1 MKMPISLLSAGLL
14 AAAAPLQAFSVRTS
28 PDLYLGFGQTG
39 TIDLIVEGLRL
50 GGSYLGSY
58 QVVMS
63 YDPAVATAFSATPG
77 SALGGPVDSIY
88 LPNLFP
94 GAIDVTEISLLGSG
108 QLSGLQQPTET
119 LVQFDFLALD
129 YGTTLL
135 SFDLVE
141 LGDALGFS
149 VAGDVVYEASITV
162 PESGSV
168 GWGLAAL
175 TLGFVAFRRT
185 GAARAH

>member
-39 TIDLIVEGLRL
+39 TIDLIVEGLGL